1 MKKIYDNVSI
11 AALSLLFFLTNLSYV
26 YSQTQECVNNTDCN
40 NGSCV
45 NGTCVCNKGFITF
58 AQVVCNYEQKEK
70 KIAFLFSLLI
80 GFSGAEWI
88 YLACNNMVFIY
99 IGAAKLLLSILALV
113 MPLSV
118 CLLVI
123 NGSNCGKNCFG
134 ILLIIIGVFAA
145 FANSAWVIFDFIRI
159 MTDNF
164 KDGNN
169 VSLKPW

>member
-88 YLACNNMVFIY
+88 
-99 IGAAKLLLSILALV
+99 LS
-113 MPLSV
+113 
-118 CLLVI
+118 
-123 NGSNCGKNCFG
+123 
-134 ILLIIIGVFAA
+134 
-145 FANSAWVIFDFIRI
+145 
-159 MTDNF
+159 
-164 KDGNN
+164 
-169 VSLKPW
+169 